1 MRCCCIMVLCIILML
16 SLTLS
21 ARDKITLAVLDFEA
35 KNTTPGNAEAVTD
48 LLRTNLFNTGRFT
61 VVERERIR
69 QIFEEQR
76 FQMGGFTD
84 TDKAVEI
91 GKVLNVQKIMLGTVN
106 KLGDTYILNTRMVDV
121 QSGAVDLAVSEK
133 ATGGEANLLE
143 AIEKLSITIVVK
155 IGLEGAVI
163 RLSEDIAYID
173 LGTSDGV
180 RLGQVFDVLRTGETI
195 RDLEGRVIGTKY
207 DQVGSLEV
215 TNVEDGYSEARV
227 RDGAGVLKVGDK
239 ARSVATEMSDLQK
252 NYPVEGVWYRIEGVQ
267 SGNALDVKGAGTMD
281 GANVQLSTWHGGA
294 NQLWM
299 VTRSGAYYRIIS
311 KNSGKCLDVKGA
323 SKEDGANIQQ
333 SACHGSDNQLWRLE
347 PVGEFF
353 RIISKN
359 SGKCMD
365 VKGASKETG
374 ANVQQY
380 KSHGGANQWWRF
392 IPE

>member
-281 GANVQLSTWHGGA
+281 GANV
-294 NQLWM
+294 
-299 VTRSGAYYRIIS
+299 
-311 KNSGKCLDVKGA
+311 
-323 SKEDGANIQQ
+323 
-333 SACHGSDNQLWRLE
+333 
-347 PVGEFF
+347 
-353 RIISKN
+353 
-359 SGKCMD
+359 
-365 VKGASKETG
+365 
-374 ANVQQY
+374 
-380 KSHGGANQWWRF
+380 
-392 IPE
+392 